1 MDLVK
6 NIKLIVLLALLLI
19 AGVFLVKPMFMKN
32 LGVMVLSL
40 DPDIKCSLNEGD
52 AITQVGGKVVSNSI
66 DFKNAEGVAK
76 AGVYTTMV
84 VNGGPG
90 GCIAARDG
98 YFGVNVADIPS
109 NNLKFGIEIQG
120 GVEST
125 FRPVQSLTADQMSK
139 MIKILNKRIQIIN
152 LPESKVYSS
161 DGDVKIISL
170 PSENIGA
177 LVMPG
182 NFEAT
187 ISRDVM
193 FENGTGE
200 FGVGNSTYS
209 IESLNGSLVSINNSA
224 YGIGQNFYL
233 ENIKFHLL
241 NVTNTSASIEATVF
255 TNDDIIQV
263 LQSYIYIKYDS
274 TYQRYEYSVPVEI
287 SSDASY
293 RFIAITKKLPTVYIA
308 GTATL
313 EGNLVYYLD
322 GVMINKLGIPFEM
335 MGKKLDNISIVGFK
349 RTSTEATNEKTEV
362 EVAVS
367 GKLPS
372 ELKMTGVKYF
382 EPASREKILWAAAIV
397 VAASV
402 ISTLALGQLRY
413 KKIKLGGLIVLLV
426 GAEVVFVIGVAA
438 MVQTF
443 YGYGWIFDQASVA
456 GLLALVVFSCI
467 QMLLLAEKIMKKKD
481 FGLYMKHKKILN
493 LGMAL
498 SIAVFLFAFS
508 MLFFLKGF
516 GLAFTVGFVPG
527 LLAKWIL
534 EDFLKKQSSTVS

>member
-1 MDLVK
+1 MDLIK

-19 AGVFLVKPMFMKN
+19 AGVFLVKPMLTKN
-32 LGVMVLSL
+32 LGVTVLSL
-40 DPDIKCSLNEGD
+40 DSDSKCSLNEGD
-52 AITQVGGKVVSNSI
+52 VITQVGGKVVSNSI
-66 DFKNAEGVAK
+66 DFKNAEGVVK

-90 GCIAARDG
+90 GCVAARDG
-98 YFGVNVADIPS
+98 YFGVNAADIPS

-139 MIKILNKRIQIIN
+139 IIKILNKRIQITN

-170 PSENIGA
+170 PGESIGA

-187 ISRDVM
+187 ISRDVK

-209 IESLNGSLVSINNSA
+209 MENLNGSLISINNSV
-224 YGIGQNFYL
+224 YGIGQTFYL
-233 ENIKFHLL
+233 EKIKFHLL
-241 NVTNTSASIEATVF
+241 NITNTSASIEATVF
-255 TNDDIIQV
+255 TNDDIIQI
-263 LQSYIYIKYDS
+263 LQSYISVTYDS
-274 TYQRYEYSVPVEI
+274 TYQRYQYSVPVEI
-287 SSDASY
+287 SSDASD

-322 GVMINKLGIPFEM
+322 GVVINKLGIPFEM
-335 MGKKLDNISIVGFK
+335 MGKKLDNISIVGFR
-349 RTSTEATNEKTEV
+349 RTSVEATNEKTEV
-362 EVAVS
+362 EVATS
-367 GKLPS
+367 GKLTS
-372 ELKMTGVKYF
+372 ELKMAGVKYF
-382 EPASREKILWAAAIV
+382 EPASREKILWAVAV
-397 VAASV
+397 VASV
-402 ISTLALGQLRY
+402 SIISTLALSQLRY
-413 KKIKLGGLIVLLV
+413 KKIKLGGLIALLV
-426 GAEVVFVIGVAA
+426 GVEVVFVIGVAA
-438 MVQTF
+438 IVQTF

-456 GLLALVVFSCI
+456 GLLALIVFGCI
-467 QMLLLAEKIMKKKD
+467 QMILLSEKVMKKRD
-481 FGLYMKHKKILN
+481 FGLYMSHKKILN
-493 LGMAL
+493 LGTAL
-498 SIAVFLFAFS
+498 EIAVFLFAFS

-516 GLAFTVGFVPG
+516 GLTFTVGFIFG
-527 LLAKWIL
+527 LLAKWIF
-534 EDFLKKQSSTVS
+534 EDFLKKQSNTIS